1 MLQMISPLSSELLL
15 PEKLQDALGFGD
27 YISAAMSQVLGWKRP
42 QMQSILII
50 NPGKH
55 DLSGMKNLWID
66 LACSEKLLLVYLVV
80 SLGSC
85 IGVAEEGKVYHLGQ
99 KGFSV

>member
-1 MLQMISPLSSELLL
+1 
-15 PEKLQDALGFGD
+15 
-27 YISAAMSQVLGWKRP
+27 
-42 QMQSILII
+42 MQFVLII

-66 LACSEKLLLVYLVV
+66 LACSKKLLLAYLVV

-99 KGFSV
+99 KGFSVC